1 MSNLNEQRAAIE
13 AVRRGER
20 VSGQFSIHTEQKPG
34 PCTHPHWRTLFCDS
48 ETDVVECRDCGEQRL
63 AVCNFDDEYA

>member
-1 MSNLNEQRAAIE
+1 MSPEEAIA

-20 VSGQFSIHTEQKPG
+20 VASEHSIHPEPKT
-34 PCTHPHWRTLFCDS
+34 PCAVCQHWRTLFCNSD
-48 ETDVVECRDCGEQRL
+48 EDVVECSKCGRQAV